1 MNEETQNQPEK
12 ALDDKRKNA
21 LLRYVAILF
30 AVAFLFVL
38 FSLVLQM
45 RDSRANI
52 STLDQDRASALQK
65 AEQLQDTNRELQT
78 KVEALNKQ
86 LEDMQSELDR
96 QTEENETLRKEIEN
110 AQGKTLEAYELL
122 LQARKLVTPGSQE
135 GNVAAARI
143 MENLKNLEEYLGEAG
158 LEEYHRLLE
167 EGE

>member
-1 MNEETQNQPEK
+1 MNEETHNQPEK

-38 FSLVLQM
+38 FSLLLQM
-45 RDSRANI
+45 RDSRVSI
-52 STLDQDRASALQK
+52 STLNQDRASALQK
-65 AEQLQDTNRELQT
+65 AEQLQDTNWELQT
-78 KVEALNKQ
+78 QVDELTSQLEALQ
-86 LEDMQSELDR
+86 QTLDSQSK
-96 QTEENETLRKEIEN
+96 ENEALRKEIEN
-110 AQGKTLEAYELL
+110 AQEKTLEAYELL

-143 MENLKNLEEYLGEAG
+143 MENLKNMEEYLGEAG

>member
-12 ALDDKRKNA
+12 QLDDKRKNA

-38 FSLVLQM
+38 FSLLLQM

-52 STLDQDRASALQK
+52 STLNQDRASALQK
-65 AEQLQDTNRELQT
+65 AEQLQDTNRELEAQVEELT
-78 KVEALNKQ
+78 AQLEALQ
-86 LEDMQSELDR
+86 QEMDSR
-96 QTEENETLRKEIEN
+96 TEENEALQRELNSAK
-110 AQGKTLEAYELL
+110 GKTLEAYELL
-122 LQARKLVTPGSQE
+122 LQAQRLVTPGAQE
-135 GNVAAARI
+135 GNVAAARAL
-143 MENLKNLEEYLGEAG
+143 ENLKNLEEYLGEAG